1 MRHYPS
7 FTRRVRVP
15 LVIALRCS
23 SLINV
28 SIHSCLA
35 VLSSLARFPRL
46 RLRIIK
52 LRNYA
57 LQAPPILQGRF
68 QLVAVA
74 LHLRI
79 HSSIALLSRKRKNDE
94 SGKRP
99 LNFPPLPPRDGR
111 LEAGRSVGAVAADNQ
126 NKY

>member
-1 MRHYPS
+1 MLAYIR
-7 FTRRVRVP
+7 
-15 LVIALRCS
+15 ALP
-23 SLINV
+23 
-28 SIHSCLA
+28 
-35 VLSSLARFPRL
+35 LSSLARFPRL

-79 HSSIALLSRKRKNDE
+79 HSSPIALLSRKRKKDE

-111 LEAGRSVGAVAADNQ
+111 LEAGRSVGAVAADNE